1 MPRVGAP
8 FFTRFGPPQSR
19 QRSWSLYFKSR
30 SADGNA
36 SRIFLCRPLWIGDA
50 PDGTCMDL
58 WDSGCGQGANV
69 YLCGSNPT
77 QQLQALVTS
86 VQAWGDERASAHW
99 TLQTLKL
106 NIFQFLPTRPRKW
119 DAKKLL
125 DSAPEKPPE
134 DPNNWHPEVL
144 QMQRDA
150 HKPDLSR
157 GPQNRQVWKTS
168 CWGSENDCPKNLGIH
183 YLEESSE

>member
-1 MPRVGAP
+1 MPHFSPGLGHLKV
-8 FFTRFGPPQSR
+8 
-19 QRSWSLYFKSR
+19 
-30 SADGNA
+30 GNA
-36 SRIFLCRPLWIGDA
+36 LGVFTSRAVLLTAMPPGPSCADLCGSGD
-50 PDGTCMDL
+50 DGTCKMDL

-86 VQAWGDERASAHW
+86 VQAWGDERASAYW

-157 GPQNRQVWKTS
+157 GPQNRQVWETS
-168 CWGSENDCPKNLGIH
+168 CWGSENDCPKKNWVYIISRNHRNNWL
-183 YLEESSE
+183 